1 MIKIISEMLLWMSG
15 AKVWGFIL
23 DGLFGSKKK

>member
-1 MIKIISEMLLWMSG
+1 MIKVISEMLLWFSG

-23 DGLFGSKKK
+23 DVLFKKD